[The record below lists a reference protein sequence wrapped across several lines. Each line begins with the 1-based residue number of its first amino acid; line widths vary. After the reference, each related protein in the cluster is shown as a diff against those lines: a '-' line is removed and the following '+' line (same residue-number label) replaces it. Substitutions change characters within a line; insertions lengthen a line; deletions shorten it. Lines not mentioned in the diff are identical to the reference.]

1 LGVKRKILV
10 VDDDRKTVDLVR
22 LYLEKD
28 GYHVLCAYDGQQA
41 LELARARRPDLLVLD
56 VMLPRLDGLDLCR
69 ILRAESELPVILLTA
84 RTTEDDK
91 LLGLDL
97 GADDYVTKPFS
108 PRELLARIRAVL
120 RRAGMEAAADEP
132 EEAHF
137 GRLVVNFPGR
147 EVRLD
152 GRVVRLTPKEYRL
165 LEILIKEPKRAF
177 TRLELLERAFG
188 YDYEGLERTV
198 DVHLMNL
205 RRKIESD
212 PAQPI
217 YIQTVYGVGY
227 KFGEAEPHA

>member
-120 RRAGMEAAADEP
+120 RRAGTEAAAGEP
-132 EEAHF
+132 EEARF

-205 RRKIESD
+205 RRKIEPD

>member
-1 LGVKRKILV
+1 VKRKILV
-10 VDDDRKTVDLVR
+10 VDDDKKTVDLIR
-22 LYLEKD
+22 IYLEKD
-28 GYHVLCAYDGQQA
+28 GYHVLPAHDGQQA

-56 VMLPRLDGLDLCR
+56 VMLPKVDGLDLCR
-69 ILRAESELPVILLTA
+69 ILRSESATPIILLTA

-108 PRELLARIRAVL
+108 PRELLARVRAVL
-120 RRAGMEAAADEP
+120 RRAGHEAAPEP
-132 EEAHF
+132 VEVRF
-137 GRLVVNFPGR
+137 GQLAVNFPGR
-147 EVRLD
+147 EVRRA
-152 GRVVRLTPKEYRL
+152 GEVVRLTPKEYRL
-165 LEILIKEPKRAF
+165 LEILIREPQRAF

-205 RRKIESD
+205 RRKIEPD
-212 PAQPI
+212 PARPI

-227 KFGEAEPHA
+227 KFGEAQPHE

>member
-1 LGVKRKILV
+1 
-10 VDDDRKTVDLVR
+10 VR

-41 LELARARRPDLLVLD
+41 LELTRARRPDLLVLD

-69 ILRAESELPVILLTA
+69 MVRTESEIPVILLTA
-84 RTTEDDK
+84 RTTENDK
-91 LLGLDL
+91 LLGLEL

-120 RRAGMEAAADEP
+120 RRSGGEAGAGDPDEAR
-132 EEAHF
+132 F
-137 GRLVVNFPGR
+137 GQLVVNFPGR
-147 EVRLD
+147 EVRL
-152 GRVVRLTPKEYRL
+152 GGQVVRLTPREYRL

-205 RRKIESD
+205 RRKIEPD
-212 PAQPI
+212 PARPI

-227 KFGEAEPHA
+227 KFGEAQTNA

>member
-1 LGVKRKILV
+1 
-10 VDDDRKTVDLVR
+10 
-22 LYLEKD
+22 
-28 GYHVLCAYDGQQA
+28 
-41 LELARARRPDLLVLD
+41 

-69 ILRAESELPVILLTA
+69 LLRAEAATPIILLTA

-120 RRAGMEAAADEP
+120 RRAGLENGPPEPAEARYGP
-132 EEAHF
+132 
-137 GRLVVNFPGR
+137 LLVNFPGR
-147 EVRLD
+147 EVRLS
-152 GRVVRLTPKEYRL
+152 GQVVRLTPKEYRL
-165 LEILIKEPKRAF
+165 LEILIKEPHRAF

-205 RRKIESD
+205 RRKIEAD
-212 PAQPI
+212 PARPQFV
-217 YIQTVYGVGY
+217 QTVYGVGY
-227 KFGEAEPHA
+227 KFGEAAAHE